1 MRMWKCLVFEIRE
14 HGGLRVYD
22 KDWWWLAYSFWN
34 IVCLL
39 EFACVMNVMIST
51 DL

>member
-22 KDWWWLAYSFWN
+22 RTGGGWRTHFGILS
-34 IVCLL
+34 
-39 EFACVMNVMIST
+39 AC
-51 DL
+51 